1 MEPLLRCDQVEISY
15 HGRPIVQDISFPLL
29 PGEILGIVGESG
41 SGKSTL
47 LKGIL
52 GLLGPGGAVTK
63 GSIWYKNKNLPN
75 LPPKELRKLCGKE
88 LGMVFQDSGSA
99 FCPVRTIDAQI
110 YECMA
115 AHGSYT
121 KTEAMERGVGQMEKL
136 GLPNPRQLL
145 SRYPFELSGGMVQRA
160 GICIAMLHH
169 PSILLADEPTSALD
183 AFIQRQVIDEM
194 LLMRKLY
201 HISIILVT
209 HHIGVVRAMADRI
222 LVLKDGHIVESGDTS
237 EVLEHPASSY
247 TKLLMAS
254 VPHLRR
260 KSDEASPGSTK
271 SDKNIFL

>member
-1 MEPLLRCDQVEISY
+1 MEPLLRCDQVELSY
-15 HGRPIVQDISFPLL
+15 HGRPIVQDISFHLL
-29 PGEILGIVGESG
+29 PDEILGIVGESG

-99 FCPVRTIDAQI
+99 FCPVRTIGAQI

-145 SRYPFELSGGMVQRA
+145 SRSPF
-160 GICIAMLHH
+160 
-169 PSILLADEPTSALD
+169 
-183 AFIQRQVIDEM
+183 
-194 LLMRKLY
+194 
-201 HISIILVT
+201 
-209 HHIGVVRAMADRI
+209 
-222 LVLKDGHIVESGDTS
+222 
-237 EVLEHPASSY
+237 
-247 TKLLMAS
+247 
-254 VPHLRR
+254 
-260 KSDEASPGSTK
+260 
-271 SDKNIFL
+271 

>member
-1 MEPLLRCDQVEISY
+1 MEEPLLQYDQVEICY
-15 HGRPIVQDISFPLL
+15 HGRPVVQDICFYLL

-47 LKGIL
+47 LKGGM

-63 GSIWYKNKNLPN
+63 GTIRYKNKNLPD
-75 LPPKELRKLCGKE
+75 LPQKELRKLCGKE

-99 FCPVRTIDAQI
+99 LCPIRTIGEQI

-115 AHGSYT
+115 AHGPYT
-121 KTEAMERGVGQMEKL
+121 KAEAMDRGAELMEKL
-136 GLPNPRQLL
+136 GLPDPRQIL

-160 GICIAMLHH
+160 GICMAMLHH
-169 PSILLADEPTSALD
+169 PSVLLADEPTSALD
-183 AFIQRQVIDEM
+183 AFIQRQVMDEM
-194 LLMRKLY
+194 LLMRELY
-201 HISIILVT
+201 GTSIILVT
-209 HHIGVVRAMADRI
+209 HHIGVVRAMADRVV
-222 LVLKDGHIVESGDTS
+222 VLKDGHIVESGYTG

-260 KSDEASPGSTK
+260 K
-271 SDKNIFL
+271 